1 MAYSVFKGIFPV
13 RESKYRNNSVR
24 GPECPLNA
32 SFVRDMYS
40 WKRKEFIS
48 RDDTEPNS
56 TKVNTNLDDSPTK
69 RK

>member
-1 MAYSVFKGIFPV
+1 MAYSEFKGIFPV
-13 RESKYRNNSVR
+13 RESKYRKNSVR

-32 SFVRDMYS
+32 SFVRDMHS
-40 WKRKEFIS
+40 WKRKELIS

-56 TKVNTNLDDSPTK
+56 TKVNTNLDDSSTK